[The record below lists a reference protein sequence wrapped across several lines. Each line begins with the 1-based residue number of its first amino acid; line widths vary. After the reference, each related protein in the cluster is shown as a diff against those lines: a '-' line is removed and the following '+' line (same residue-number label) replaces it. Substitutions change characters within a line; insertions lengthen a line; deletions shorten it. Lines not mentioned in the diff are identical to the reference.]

1 MRKAVEVKVSEL
13 DLEKLLS
20 VIKSPTSPA
29 RSIERARIVLM
40 ASEGQ
45 ENKNISSTL
54 GIHREKVARWRKRFV
69 DFGIE
74 ALWKDAE
81 GRGRKPI
88 YTSEDVEA
96 VVKTTVENIPQGR
109 TH

>member
-40 ASEGQ
+40 ASE
-45 ENKNISSTL
+45 
-54 GIHREKVARWRKRFV
+54 
-69 DFGIE
+69 
-74 ALWKDAE
+74 E
-81 GRGRKPI
+81 GCPI
-88 YTSEDVEA
+88 D
-96 VVKTTVENIPQGR
+96 R
-109 TH
+109 